1 MAVYTLLFMIDPP
14 YFELKTKPNV
24 NTRIQFPILDGMGCE
39 WDVRA
44 RGGVEQG
51 SRAELH
57 LFWFAIDSLTTE
69 LEDLQLCNNRGP
81 FSHLRLCEFIHFFI
95 FGYKK
100 KV

>member
-1 MAVYTLLFMIDPP
+1 M
-14 YFELKTKPNV
+14 
-24 NTRIQFPILDGMGCE
+24 E
-39 WDVRA
+39 WDVNGDVRT

-51 SRAELH
+51 SRDELH

-95 FGYKK
+95 FGLKKIYKLELNSGITSHHPGHVPIK
-100 KV
+100 PSQ